1 MKRNFIVF
9 TLILSLLTVGSCK
22 KDKAT
27 SKAKTTAELLIGE
40 WDIHHEAEDD
50 NDNGVMEES
59 EVYIRSGD
67 QQWVF
72 EENGHAAMTYY
83 TNGNVPHQDAHSY
96 TLDGNE
102 LSITS
107 SGSSYVAKYTIE
119 QISETELKWR
129 TTSFSETVWRMY
141 GRTK

>member
-1 MKRNFIVF
+1 MKRNLLIV
-9 TLILSLLTVGSCK
+9 LLSLLAIASCK
-22 KDKAT
+22 KDKDT
-27 SKAKTTAELLIGE
+27 STKTKTTAELLIGE
-40 WDIHHEAEDD
+40 WDINHEAEDD
-50 NDNGVMEES
+50 NDNCVMEES

-72 EENGHAAMTYY
+72 EENGHCAMTYY
-83 TNGNVPHQDAHSY
+83 TSGNVPHQDPHSY

-119 QISETELKWR
+119 AISETDLKWR

-141 GRTK
+141 SRTK